1 MPFLGRSLGEASR
14 VFVEHLNQV
23 LHTTVTQMPLSLE
36 ISRNVANIR
45 FRRGFDAA
53 TARLQTQYGPMA
65 LYVGYLCNTV
75 VDASGV
81 HELRIA
87 SYRYAL
93 LPDGH
98 TESLLRWEYIRT
110 PADDAEYCRNH
121 VQGPIS
127 LGISNRSGED
137 ANLQHWHLPT
147 GWVPLEE
154 VIRFCIVDLG
164 VPVLTDRWS
173 QTLRES
179 SERIPPEF
187 VTAGDA
193 SAVDSPERSER
204 S

>member
-1 MPFLGRSLGEASR
+1 VPFSGRSLGEASR

-36 ISRNVANIR
+36 ISRSVANIR
-45 FRRGFDAA
+45 FRRGSDAA
-53 TARLQTQYGPMA
+53 TVRLQTQYGPMA

-81 HELRIA
+81 HALRIA

-110 PADDAEYCRNH
+110 PAEDAEYCRNH
-121 VQGPIS
+121 FQGPIS
-127 LGISNRSGED
+127 LGIRNRSGID

-164 VPVLTDRWS
+164 VTPLSEAWS
-173 QTLRES
+173 QILRENH
-179 SERIPPEF
+179 ERFSYEF
-187 VTAGDA
+187 SDLGEA
-193 SAVDSPERSER
+193 
-204 S
+204 